1 MKKILFTILTI
12 SLIFILFFMFN
23 SGLIHSPTL
32 NDNNQINNSNLSY
45 IENRTYAENGVT
57 FNYPAEW
64 KPIDNLYNKA
74 RWGVGPATVAFEDP
88 SDPINETYFYIK
100 PRYVNSLEQQMS
112 TYRVDIANL
121 GQEEV
126 SSRNITVNGMRA
138 VELIKSWYKDGIPK
152 QALTVHYEVV
162 PGSVYYRFGGVTTL
176 ERYNETLPKF
186 ELVVYSFQAQ

>member
-1 MKKILFTILTI
+1 MKKILFAVL
-12 SLIFILFFMFN
+12 SLILILFLFFMFN
-23 SGLIHSPTL
+23 LEVINSPRL
-32 NDNNQINNSNLSY
+32 DDNNHINNSN
-45 IENRTYAENGVT
+45 ITHIANMTYAENGVT

-64 KPIDNLYNKA
+64 KQIDNLYNKA
-74 RWGVGPATVAFEDP
+74 RWGVGPATAAFEDP
-88 SDPINETYFYIK
+88 SDPDNETYFYIK
-100 PRYVNSLEQQMS
+100 PRYVTSLDEMMS

-138 VELIKSWYKDGIPK
+138 VEFIKSWHKEGIPK
-152 QALTVHYEVV
+152 QALTIHYEVV

-186 ELVVYSFQAQ
+186 ELVVYSFQGQ